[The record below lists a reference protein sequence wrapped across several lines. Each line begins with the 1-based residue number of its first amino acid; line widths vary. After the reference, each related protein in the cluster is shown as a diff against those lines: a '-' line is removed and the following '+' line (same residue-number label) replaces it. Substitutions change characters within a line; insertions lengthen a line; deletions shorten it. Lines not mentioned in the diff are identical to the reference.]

1 MSSLSEP
8 SRQRLIR
15 VVRLLPGA
23 VRVGRGTIE
32 HINPESDMGEALLE
46 SETEIKDESPLEAA
60 EAEIRMLKSEL
71 RGRESEIAQLRTE
84 LQNMRTKM
92 NEDAAALEREREA
105 FYASSKIQAEE
116 QMRVASSQGYDEG
129 HAKGYGDGLIKS
141 EEMVRVEY
149 ESRFSAAAALLSSVN
164 DSLEEAR
171 ERLAVC
177 HAPQLIRLWEV
188 MLSRMLHH
196 EVKHDKEVV
205 ERLLVYILKRVSD
218 REKIIVCLN
227 PADIAMIEGIKDN
240 IMDSIRGVKFFELQ
254 ADDHV
259 ECGSCLIETNLGIY
273 DARWRTQLEQIS
285 GEIENLLMEGA
296 VRDDAG

>member
-32 HINPESDMGEALLE
+32 HINPESDIGEPLFDGEAK
-46 SETEIKDESPLEAA
+46 IKEESPLEAA
-60 EAEIRMLKSEL
+60 EAEIRKLKSEL
-71 RGRESEIAQLRTE
+71 RGRESEAARLRSE
-84 LQNMRTKM
+84 LQDIRTKM
-92 NEDAAALEREREA
+92 SEERTALEREREE
-105 FYASSKIQAEE
+105 FYASAKLQAEE
-116 QMRVASSQGYDEG
+116 QMREASVQGYDDG
-129 HAKGYGDGLIKS
+129 YAKGHDEGLVRS
-141 EEMVRVEY
+141 EEKVRAEY
-149 ESRFSAAAALLSSVN
+149 ESRFSELAALLSGVN
-164 DSLEEAR
+164 DSLTEAR
-171 ERLAVC
+171 EKLAVY

-188 MLSRMLHH
+188 MLSRMLHY
-196 EVKHDKEVV
+196 EVKRDREVV
-205 ERLLVYILKRVSD
+205 ERLLLYILKRVSD

-254 ADDHV
+254 ADDYV

-296 VRDDAG
+296 AQDESG